1 MLQVRFRIV
10 HVTLQPELAGG
21 INPGYRARVKIV
33 PHLEEHHHE
42 KGK

>member
-33 PHLEEHHHE
+33 PQRDEHRHEEA
-42 KGK
+42 K

>member
-33 PHLEEHHHE
+33 PHREEHRHE
-42 KGK
+42 DGE